1 MRVFIS
7 SDIEGTCGITAWAET
22 VYGTPDY
29 AQFQQQMTKEVAAAA
44 KGALEAG
51 AKRVVVRD
59 AHNTA
64 RNIIPSMLPEA
75 AYLARGWRGDAHSM
89 MSGIQLE
96 TFDVAAFTGYHS
108 GASFPDSPLSHTTNR
123 DNEWIELNGAVMSEF
138 LFNAH
143 VAAYY
148 GVPVVFLSGDAGIC
162 AEAKKWIPAIT
173 TVETYEGIGFGTIAP
188 HPAVIERRMRTAM
201 KEALSGD
208 VSVCLLKM
216 PESFEIKVRYFEHA
230 AAKRNSM
237 YPGAKQVDAK
247 TVSFASTNFLDVMK
261 FYQFCV

>member
-7 SDIEGTCGITAWAET
+7 SDIEGTCGITAWSET
-22 VYGTPDY
+22 VYGNPDY
-29 AQFQQQMTKEVAAAA
+29 AQYQLQMSKEVAAAA
-44 KGALEAG
+44 AGALDAG
-51 AKRVVVRD
+51 ATRVVVRD

-64 RNIIPSMLPEA
+64 RNIIPSMLPEEA
-75 AYLARGWRGDAHSM
+75 FLSRGWRGDMHSM

-96 TFDVAAFTGYHS
+96 KFDAAAFTGYHS

-123 DNEWIELNGAVMSEF
+123 DNEWIELNGQRMSEF

-162 AEAKKWIPAIT
+162 KEAKKWIPTIT
-173 TVETYEGIGFGTIAP
+173 TVETHTGIGRGTIAP
-188 HPAVIERRMRTAM
+188 HPAVIERRMREAM
-201 KEALSGD
+201 KEALGGD
-208 VSVCLLKM
+208 VSACLMRL
-216 PESFEIKVRYFEHA
+216 PDSFEIKVRYFEHA
-230 AAKRNSM
+230 SASYHAF
-237 YPGAKQVDAK
+237 YPGARQLDAK
-247 TVSFASTNFLDVMK
+247 TVAFACNDFLDIMR